1 MTARPVVTV
10 DESEPMTED
19 RNVGPTR
26 PEQPN
31 SEPTTQAQP
40 TAPQAQPPVPPQQ
53 PQGQAPQQP
62 YQPTESFA
70 RPAEARPTEGRPT
83 EAFGQAQQQQPTQA
97 FGHPHGAH
105 EAAYQ
110 QSAPYGAPNPGGP
123 GGPNGPGGGHNQIP
137 APLQGPNSGSTTTK
151 PKSGRM
157 ALVAG
162 ALALVLVSGGVG
174 GVVGAV
180 VADRNGGTATVTN
193 SLNAPKPTATNTSNA
208 PAGSVQAVAS
218 KVVPSVVQIEV
229 ATAQGQGGEG
239 SGVIL
244 SSDGLILT
252 NNHVAGAQG
261 AQLRVAF
268 SDGTKASATLVGADP
283 VSDIAVIKVDGRN
296 DLTPIDLG
304 NSGDVQVGQQ
314 VVAVGSPLGLAGTVT
329 EGIISALDRPVSTSG
344 ESGNQN
350 TVIDALQTDAAIN
363 PGNSGG
369 ALVNMDGQLIGI
381 NTAIASL
388 GASSGTQGGSIGLG
402 FAIPIDQARR
412 VADELIKTGKATQAM
427 IGVTVPSQDNAD
439 GATVMDVTADGPAA
453 KAGIPK
459 GAVITKVDD
468 RVVADGDSLIAAVRS
483 HAPGDKVSITYSDG
497 GQTKTVDVTL
507 GTAAAQGGR

>member
-31 SEPTTQAQP
+31 SEPTTQAQPTAPQAQP

-268 SDGTKASATLVGADP
+268 SDGTKASATLVVP
-283 VSDIAVIKVDGRN
+283 
-296 DLTPIDLG
+296 TP
-304 NSGDVQVGQQ
+304 SPTSPSSRST
-314 VVAVGSPLGLAGTVT
+314 VATTSPPS
-329 EGIISALDRPVSTSG
+329 ISATPATSRSDSRWLPSGPTRPGRHGHRRHHLRTRSPGVHER

-402 FAIPIDQARR
+402 FAIRSIRH
-412 VADELIKTGKATQAM
+412 
-427 IGVTVPSQDNAD
+427 
-439 GATVMDVTADGPAA
+439 AA
-453 KAGIPK
+453 SP
-459 GAVITKVDD
+459 TN
-468 RVVADGDSLIAAVRS
+468 
-483 HAPGDKVSITYSDG
+483 
-497 GQTKTVDVTL
+497 
-507 GTAAAQGGR
+507 

>member
-1 MTARPVVTV
+1 
-10 DESEPMTED
+10 MTED

-40 TAPQAQPPVPPQQ
+40 QAPQVQ

-70 RPAEARPTEGRPT
+70 RPTEGRPAEGRPT
-83 EAFGQAQQQQPTQA
+83 EAFGQAPQQPTQA

-123 GGPNGPGGGHNQIP
+123 SGPNGPGDHNQIP